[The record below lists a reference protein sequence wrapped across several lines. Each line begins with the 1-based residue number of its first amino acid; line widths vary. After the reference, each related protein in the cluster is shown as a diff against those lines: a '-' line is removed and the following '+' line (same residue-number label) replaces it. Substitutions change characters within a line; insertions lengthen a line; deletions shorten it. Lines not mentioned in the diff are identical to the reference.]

1 MMSRVGTLGRRVLPV
16 LGVVSLL
23 IFGTESAVAGE
34 CKAPTGM
41 RASAPHTIHFETD
54 STEIGAEDQA
64 WLKSAAERQKDHPSV
79 QVCVLGQA
87 DKQGDMEYNKKLAL
101 RRAEAV
107 VSFLKANGLSDKTF
121 QIVGRGEAFGDS
133 SDSLLS
139 SIFGEENVA
148 DRRVEVKFYR

>member
-1 MMSRVGTLGRRVLPV
+1 MMSRVGKLGCRFLPV
-16 LGVVSLL
+16 LGAVCLI
-23 IFGTESAVAGE
+23 IFGTGSALAGE
-34 CKAPTGM
+34 CKWPNGM
-41 RASAPHTIHFETD
+41 RASSPHVIHFETD

-87 DKQGDMEYNKKLAL
+87 DKQGDVEYNKKLAL

-107 VSFLKANGLSDKTF
+107 VSFLKANGLADKTF

-139 SIFGEENVA
+139 NIFGEENVG
-148 DRRVEVKFYR
+148 DRRVEVRFYR